1 MMKKVLMAAIAIA
14 ALAVAGCSK
23 APDMEMQDAQNA
35 MTAAQNAGAEQY
47 APDAF
52 RMAKDTLNAALGG
65 KQEQDSKFALF
76 RSYGDSKDMF
86 VRAKTMTDQAV
97 AQAEQEK
104 ERVRGEVSAL
114 LEQARMAM
122 DSANAALAKAPKG
135 KDNKAE
141 LELIRTDLSNLS
153 MAYEQANAEFN
164 AGNYLSAKSKVEA
177 VIEKANAVVSEIAAA
192 SGRKA
197 GA

>member
-1 MMKKVLMAAIAIA
+1 MKKVLFAAVAIA
-14 ALAVAGCSK
+14 ALAMVGCGK
-23 APDMEMQDAQNA
+23 APEMEMQDAESA
-35 MTAAQNAGAEQY
+35 MAAAQNAGAEQY

-52 RMAKDTLNAALGG
+52 RMAKDTLNAAMAA

-76 RSYGDSKDMF
+76 RSYGDSKEMF
-86 VRAKTMTDQAV
+86 VRAKAMTDQAV

-104 ERVRGEVSAL
+104 ERVKQEVAGL
-114 LEQARMAM
+114 LEQGRVAM

-141 LELIRTDLSNLS
+141 LELIKTDLSNLT
-153 MAYEQANAEFN
+153 MAYEQAQAEYT
-164 AGNYLSAKSKVEA
+164 AGNYLTAKSQIEA
-177 VIEKANAVVSEIAAA
+177 VIAKANGVVAEIGAA

-197 GA
+197 GM